1 MKRILYFFPL
11 NPVEKNSGSR
21 TRALNLLKYFKTRGF
36 KVDFI
41 TKLVWGQYTPESIKA
56 FENSG
61 LAENIWIMERKP
73 VKKNPIKYFF
83 SYKLWH
89 ILFERKLKLV
99 KGSIPNHTTWN
110 LRKQFDG
117 FLQKQQYD
125 YIIIS
130 YAYWAD
136 LIRDNPNIGKAVT
149 IIDTHDLLAS
159 QHQNDK
165 GFNKGEALGDEL
177 RRLALFDQV
186 WAIST
191 EETYFFG
198 QFLKEKVRHIPMMM
212 DAPPAVETDG
222 DKEFDLVYVATD
234 NPHNLV
240 SNAWFF
246 REVYPLLSPELKIC
260 VIGPI
265 TKHVPEGL
273 ENVTCI
279 SFVDDLDAYYLKS
292 KISLCPMLTG
302 TGVKVKVVEAMSH
315 GLPVVCTERG
325 LDGLPDK
332 ANNGCLATNDPREFA
347 GHIHH
352 LLKDKSFFAQMSAQG
367 LASFHRHF
375 SREEGYKKLDSAMGI
390 DK

>member
-11 NPVEKNSGSR
+11 NPVDKNSGSR
-21 TRALNLLKYFKTRGF
+21 TRALNLLKYFKSRDL

-41 TKLVWGQYTPESIKA
+41 TKLVWGLYTPETIRA

-73 VKKNPIKYFF
+73 VKKNPVKYFF

-110 LRKQFDG
+110 LRKQFDAM
-117 FLQKQQYD
+117 LQRQSYD

-136 LIRDNPNIGKAVT
+136 LIRDNPHMGKAVT

-159 QHQNDK
+159 QHQNDTGFDK
-165 GFNKGEALGDEL
+165 GAALGDEL
-177 RRLALFDQV
+177 RRVSQFDQV
-186 WAIST
+186 WAISP

-198 QFLKEKVRHIPMMM
+198 QFLKDKVKHIPMMM
-212 DAPPAVETDG
+212 EAPPVVQPSG

-234 NPHNLV
+234 NPHNLI

-246 REVYPLLSPELKIC
+246 KEVYPLLPTQLKIC

-265 TKHVPEGL
+265 TAHVPAGL
-273 ENVTCI
+273 KNVTCI
-279 SFVDDLDAYYLKS
+279 KFVEDLDEYYLKA
-292 KISLCPMLTG
+292 KVALCPMLSG

-315 GLPVVCTERG
+315 GLPVVCSERG

-332 ANNGCLATNDPREFA
+332 TNNGCLATNDPQLFA
-347 GHIHH
+347 KYIRQ
-352 LLKDKSFFAQMSAQG
+352 LLEDKAFFEEMSAQS
-367 LASFHRHF
+367 LASFHKHF
-375 SREEGYKKLDSAMGI
+375 SIAGAYKKLDRALGI
-390 DK
+390 GE